1 MIDAKEKDGST
12 WKVMQQPKE
21 LEERRGIKLKADK

>member
-1 MIDAKEKDGST
+1 MKNAKEKDGSI

-21 LEERRGIKLKADK
+21 LEERTRNQA